1 MSETTQTRLLI
12 IGPPGAGKGTQA
24 ARIAERY
31 DVPAIS
37 TGDIFRANIQGGTE
51 LGQQVQA
58 IIKAGELV
66 PDSLTNEIVRDRLH
80 QDDASRGFLLD
91 GYPRNVEQV
100 HALDGMLEGDALDAV
115 VLLVADTDEVVA
127 RLLKRAEIEGR
138 EDDTEEVI
146 RHRQDIYAEQ
156 TAPLIDLF
164 TERGI
169 LVSVDG
175 LGAIDEVAGR
185 IVSALDAKLGK

>member
-66 PDSLTNEIVRDRLH
+66 PDSLTNEIVHKMNSLTTTPILQHCKALLSDVSRLPGIGRKQIDTAINSQWRYRAALPNPLAH
-80 QDDASRGFLLD
+80 IDPVTLDYYSEDYAFCERWRALGGECWVDPGLILEHWGTLCLTGDPMAHLLT
-91 GYPRNVEQV
+91 P
-100 HALDGMLEGDALDAV
+100 EGA
-115 VLLVADTDEVVA
+115 
-127 RLLKRAEIEGR
+127 
-138 EDDTEEVI
+138 
-146 RHRQDIYAEQ
+146 
-156 TAPLIDLF
+156 
-164 TERGI
+164 
-169 LVSVDG
+169 
-175 LGAIDEVAGR
+175 
-185 IVSALDAKLGK
+185 